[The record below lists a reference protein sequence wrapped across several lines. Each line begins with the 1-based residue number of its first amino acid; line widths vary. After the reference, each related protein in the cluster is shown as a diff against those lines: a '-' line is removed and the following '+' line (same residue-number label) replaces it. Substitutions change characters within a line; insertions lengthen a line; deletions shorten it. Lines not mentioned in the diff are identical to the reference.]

1 MRAPLRSGKSV
12 TGALAA
18 ASDNPYAVLMM
29 KAASSENTRERV
41 LVALSGG
48 VDSAVAALLLQRAGC
63 DVHAAYMK
71 NWMNEVELIGDC
83 PWQRDIED
91 ARAVA
96 DRLRLPFR
104 VINVMRDY
112 RRLVVEYL
120 LREYAA
126 GVTPNP
132 DVMCNRFIKFGL
144 FRDLAKREGFDAV
157 GTGHYARR
165 RPTPDGADILT
176 GVDSNKDQTY
186 FLALMSGAQADDA
199 RFPIGDLR
207 KDEVRAL
214 ARGAGLPNAD
224 KKDSQGICFVGNI
237 RMKDFLGAFLEDRP
251 GPILDLEGRE
261 RGRHRGLHYFTLG
274 QRHGLGIASAIE
286 GEHYV
291 VVRKDRE
298 RNALIIG
305 LDRPE
310 TPGLYRTDG
319 AIGSLHFIR
328 RRPDGPFE
336 GQARPRYR
344 CPSQDAL
351 VTPLG
356 NDRARIT
363 FRHPQRALTPG
374 QICALYDGDVLLGGG
389 IFEEVIS

>member
-1 MRAPLRSGKSV
+1 MQTPNASG
-12 TGALAA
+12 
-18 ASDNPYAVLMM
+18 
-29 KAASSENTRERV
+29 TREKV

-48 VDSAVAALLLQRAGC
+48 VDSAVAALRLQRAGC
-63 DVHAAYMK
+63 EVHAAYMK
-71 NWMNEVELIGDC
+71 NWMNEVELLGDC

-96 DRLRLPFR
+96 DRLGLPFR
-104 VINVMRDY
+104 VVNVMRDY
-112 RRLVVEYL
+112 RRLVVDYL
-120 LREYAA
+120 LTGYAD

-132 DVMCNRFIKFGL
+132 DVMCNRFIKFGV
-144 FRDLAKREGFDAV
+144 FRDLARREGFDAV

-165 RPTPDGADILT
+165 RLTPDGADILT
-176 GVDSNKDQTY
+176 GIDPNKDQTY
-186 FLALMSGAQADDA
+186 FLALMSGKQAEDA
-199 RFPIGDLR
+199 RFPVGDLR

-214 ARGAGLPNAD
+214 AREAGLPNAD
-224 KKDSQGICFVGNI
+224 KKDSQGICFVGDI

-274 QRHGLGIASAIE
+274 QRHGLGIASAVE

-291 VVRKDRE
+291 VVRKDPE
-298 RNALIIG
+298 QNALIIG
-305 LDRPE
+305 LDRP
-310 TPGLYRTDG
+310 TTAGLYNRDCV
-319 AIGSLHFIR
+319 IGSLQFIR

-344 CPSQDAL
+344 CPSQDVRVEPMAD
-351 VTPLG
+351 
-356 NDRARIT
+356 DRARVI
-363 FRHPQRALTPG
+363 FRRPQRALTPG

-389 IFEEVIS
+389 IFETISG